1 MKIISGI
8 LGSGPRG
15 NMLNK
20 LWVATLS
27 FVLLLLVSGCGRGAY
42 PIELFTEMH
51 YTQSQRAGEPDRL
64 SPPASSIPWQGM
76 GFSSVHLPPVSDS
89 MAKHAEFYNG
99 LVNPNVA
106 SYDSAVGG
114 ELFRVNCAMCHG
126 SVGMGGAVSAEGDA
140 GGQGK
145 VGFQLKEHG
154 YSLPPSLVQDVGSKQ
169 PVSKSDGELFGTITH
184 GAYVMP
190 RFGNLLTQDQR
201 WQIVGYLR
209 ELQK

>member
-76 GFSSVHLPPVSDS
+76 GF
-89 MAKHAEFYNG
+89 
-99 LVNPNVA
+99 
-106 SYDSAVGG
+106 
-114 ELFRVNCAMCHG
+114 
-126 SVGMGGAVSAEGDA
+126 
-140 GGQGK
+140 
-145 VGFQLKEHG
+145 
-154 YSLPPSLVQDVGSKQ
+154 
-169 PVSKSDGELFGTITH
+169 
-184 GAYVMP
+184 
-190 RFGNLLTQDQR
+190 
-201 WQIVGYLR
+201 
-209 ELQK
+209 